1 MSLIWSLPTW
11 ALLCLILFG
20 GALAAFGVTLY
31 PAASAREDK
40 ASLAHDAK
48 AILLP
53 EIEVNKKVAAS
64 MQAQLTPNTIPT
76 SALEVSAWQTVSSGG
91 LLAGLEP
98 SEVTSLLHLYSLAFQ
113 VNSLIAR
120 LVDLT
125 TGIPYALQQAPQIR
139 QIVWDQLQPK
149 LSQLQKAIADLDE
162 HP

>member
-40 ASLAHDAK
+40 ARLAHDAN
-48 AILLP
+48 AILSP
-53 EIEVNKKVAAS
+53 EIEANKKIAAS
-64 MQAQLTPNTIPT
+64 MLAELSPNTLPT
-76 SALEVSAWQTVSSGG
+76 SALEVSAWQTVSNGG

-98 SEVTSLLHLYSLAFQ
+98 SQVTRLLRIYSLAFQ

-120 LVDLT
+120 FTDLF
-125 TGIPYALQQAPQIR
+125 TGMPYALTQSPQLIPR
-139 QIVWDQLQPK
+139 LCDHDRWAQSRKPMDMIGQG
-149 LSQLQKAIADLDE
+149 
-162 HP
+162 